1 MISSWD
7 ISQAFL
13 MGGRKCGEVMA
24 WLITRHT
31 FLSLGWDEWGSIA
44 AFVTAMV
51 IAIRWLTKKVQ
62 HDLLDETIQQ
72 LRLLNHN
79 MEIKNQHD
87 EKVDERLEKGH
98 DKFIRHESQLN
109 DHERR
114 ITRLEDE
121 RNDNKH
127 H

>member
-1 MISSWD
+1 
-7 ISQAFL
+7 
-13 MGGRKCGEVMA
+13 MA
-24 WLITRHT
+24 WLITEHT
-31 FLSLGWDEWGSIA
+31 FLGLGWDEWGSIA
-44 AFVTAMV
+44 ALTTTMI

-72 LRLLNHN
+72 LRILNRN

-87 EKVDERLEKGH
+87 TKVDERLGKAH

-121 RNDNKH
+121 KNGNKYH
-127 H
+127 

>member
-1 MISSWD
+1 
-7 ISQAFL
+7 
-13 MGGRKCGEVMA
+13 MA

-44 AFVTAMV
+44 TFATAMIIV
-51 IAIRWLTKKVQ
+51 IRWLAKKVQ
-62 HDLLDETIQQ
+62 HDFLGETIQQ
-72 LRLLNHN
+72 LRILNRN

-114 ITRLEDE
+114 ITRLENE
-121 RNDNKH
+121 ENDNKH
-127 H
+127 Y